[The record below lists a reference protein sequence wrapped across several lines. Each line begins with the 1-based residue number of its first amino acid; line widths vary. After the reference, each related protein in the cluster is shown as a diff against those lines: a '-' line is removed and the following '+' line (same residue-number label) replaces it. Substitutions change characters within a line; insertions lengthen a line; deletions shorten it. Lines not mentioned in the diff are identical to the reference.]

1 MFEHVG
7 PAHYQ
12 EFFDTVAARLD
23 EKGVAVVHTIG
34 NFRGPS
40 RNNPWIE
47 KYIFPGGMIPALSQ
61 ITPAVERSGLIITD
75 VEILRLH
82 YAETL
87 KAWRE
92 RFVAHWDEVRAL
104 YDESFCRMWEFYLAG
119 AEAGFREGDLA
130 VFQIQMAKDRD
141 VVPLTRDYITDA
153 DRAEPTAHRIAAE

>member
-1 MFEHVG
+1 
-7 PAHYQ
+7 
-12 EFFDTVAARLD
+12 
-23 EKGVAVVHTIG
+23 
-34 NFRGPS
+34 
-40 RNNPWIE
+40 
-47 KYIFPGGMIPALSQ
+47 MIPALSQ

-130 VFQIQMAKDRD
+130 VFQIQMAKDRN